1 MASCVHMTAVDGIDA
16 DVLSRRKVSLE
27 RTGLTVSIQT
37 LHVHSAALNSGLE
50 SSWASLMNEAH

>member
-1 MASCVHMTAVDGIDA
+1 MTAVDGIDA

-37 LHVHSAALNSGLE
+37 LHVHSDALNSGLE